1 MVKTKSLLF
10 FLLESFHFPV
20 NIIILSVYID
30 IFRYKSLGIRL
41 DSCDLAYL
49 SKAHKFFEIVEK
61 EFNALGVGALVIT
74 KRNDINEETLDALN
88 KQVI

>member
-1 MVKTKSLLF
+1 MVKTKSPLF
-10 FLLESFHFPV
+10 FLLESSHFPV

-49 SKAHKFFEIVEK
+49 SKEAHKFFEIVEK
-61 EFNALGVGALVIT
+61 EFNAFGLWQSCYHS
-74 KRNDINEETLDALN
+74 KE
-88 KQVI
+88 